1 MSFSDKELKNI
12 KIVWKKMKD
21 KDKIYKSLLS
31 SKPNLEKDP
40 PEKIRKWLKSFIDL
54 LTNP

>member
-12 KIVWKKMKD
+12 KITWKRLKD

-31 SKPNLEKDP
+31 NRPNLEKDS
-40 PEKIRKWLKSFIDL
+40 PEKIRKWLKSFIQL
-54 LTNP
+54 LTTP